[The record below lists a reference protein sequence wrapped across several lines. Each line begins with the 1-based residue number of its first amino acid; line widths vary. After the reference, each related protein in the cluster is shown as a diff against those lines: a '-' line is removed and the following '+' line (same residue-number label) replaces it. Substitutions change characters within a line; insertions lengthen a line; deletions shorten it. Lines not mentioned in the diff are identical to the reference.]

1 MMMKVCCSIAT
12 LLLAAAVALSTPIHT
27 RAANTR
33 QVAYYTTSDVLP
45 NTYIVEFAD
54 ENDTPSAFY
63 ESLAADGVQVEPR
76 MDLRFRFFKG
86 VSFQVRS
93 SSSNSSDAN
102 SWQFLRQMKSAP
114 RVQNIWPVQIT
125 KRAMKDAPES
135 QHATTLSTLSNSNT
149 RVRRQTQAER
159 SFSPHVMTQVDKLH
173 AEGVTGKGF
182 RVAIVDSGVDYTHP
196 ALGGCFGPGCLVE
209 AGYDFIGDNYI
220 PNVNPI
226 APDDDP
232 MDNCVGHGTHVAGT
246 IAAQLENNEYGFVG
260 SAPSAKLGAYRMWGC
275 TYRSTLE
282 IELAAFAR
290 AVEDGADIISY
301 SNAFPSG
308 WSQELRAM
316 VLSRIVDSGI
326 PIVVGEGNDG
336 GRGLFYASTPAT
348 GYSVTGAGAVSNT
361 LFPTFLQQ
369 GSYATDFN
377 ATSTNRTNTFGF
389 LMGVPAF
396 AAPATTLPIWSAV
409 EAGNA
414 CKPLPEDTPDLSQR
428 IVLLEFPDSRVTKC
442 YPPDQGA
449 NIRAKGGRF
458 MIYFERT
465 NLYVKYSSDS
475 SSSRLFL
482 RMPDDF

>member
-1 MMMKVCCSIAT
+1 MRMKVCCSIAT
-12 LLLAAAVALSTPIHT
+12 LLLAAEVTLSTPIYT
-27 RAANTR
+27 RTANTR
-33 QVAYYTTSDVLP
+33 HVANYTTSDVLP

-63 ESLAADGVQVEPR
+63 ESLAAEGVQVEPR

-93 SSSNSSDAN
+93 SSPNSSEPN
-102 SWQFLRQMKSAP
+102 SWQFLRQMKSTP
-114 RVQNIWPVQIT
+114 RIQNIWPVHIT
-125 KRAMKDAPES
+125 KRAIQDGPQD
-135 QHATTLSTLSNSNT
+135 QHAATPSNPSTRS
-149 RVRRQTQAER
+149 RRQTQAER
-159 SFSPHVMTQVDKLH
+159 TFSPHVMTQVDKLH

-182 RVAIVDSGVDYTHP
+182 RVAIVDSGIDYTHP

-209 AGYDFIGDNYI
+209 AGYDFTGDNYI

-232 MDNCVGHGTHVAGT
+232 MDNCVGHGTHVAGS

-260 SAPSAKLGAYRMWGC
+260 SAPGAKLGAYRMWGC
-275 TYRSTLE
+275 SYRSNIE

-301 SNAFPSG
+301 SNGVASG
-308 WSQELRAM
+308 WSGELRAM

-326 PIVVGEGNDG
+326 PIVVSEGNDG
-336 GRGLFYASTPAT
+336 GLGLFYASTPAT
-348 GYSVTGAGAVSNT
+348 GHSVTGTGAVSNT

-369 GSYATDFN
+369 GSYATDSN
-377 ATSTNRTNTFGF
+377 ATSTNSTNGFGF

-396 AAPATTLPIWSAV
+396 AAPTTTLPIWSA
-409 EAGNA
+409 AGADNA
-414 CKPLPEDTPDLSQR
+414 CKPLPEDTPDLSQK
-428 IVLLEFPDSRVTKC
+428 IVLLEFPDSRATKC
-442 YPPDQGA
+442 YTSDQGV

-458 MIYFERT
+458 MVYFERT
-465 NLYVKYSSDS
+465 NLYVNLLSSFP
-475 SSSRLFL
+475 RL
-482 RMPDDF
+482 DFVTNI